1 MMQDLLL
8 IKNALQFPQE
18 VVILSHRNP
27 DGDAI
32 GSCLAWKHYLLQ
44 KGHKVQV
51 ILPSEYPVNFAWM
64 PHSEEITIY
73 DLQPEKS
80 KKIIESA
87 SMICCLDFN
96 SLDRIDKMSETVK
109 ASTAFKIMIDHHID
123 PETFAQAMI
132 SDEHASATCEL
143 IFDTIQNLGE
153 EHLINQT
160 VAECLYTGILTDTG
174 NFVHAVTPAVMRT
187 AARLLELGVDN
198 DKLQI
203 LIFKNMPEKQ
213 LRLLG
218 YSLYHRMEILPEY
231 KVGLIFLTKEDYAK
245 FGISR
250 GDTEGIVNYMLQ
262 LKDVDI
268 AALITD
274 QNGIIKFS
282 FRSKGDI
289 SVQTLAREHFN
300 GGGHKNASGGYQH
313 TSLREA
319 IDKFKYVIPKFVQ
332 SIQPSQTLN

>member
-1 MMQDLLL
+1 MEDLTL
-8 IKNALQFPQE
+8 IKNAIQYPQN

-32 GSCLAWKHYLLQ
+32 GSCLAWKLYLMA
-44 KGHKVQV
+44 KGHKVHV
-51 ILPSEYPVNFAWM
+51 ILPSEFPLNFAWL
-64 PHSEEITIY
+64 PHTSEIVIY
-73 DLQPEKS
+73 DLHPERAKEL
-80 KKIIESA
+80 IEVA

-96 SLDRIDKMSETVK
+96 SLDRIDKMTEMVRT
-109 ASTAFKIMIDHHID
+109 STAFKMMIDHHID
-123 PETFAQAMI
+123 PEPFVQAMV
-132 SDEHASATCEL
+132 SDPTASATCEL
-143 IFDTIQNLGE
+143 IFDVILALGDE
-153 EHLINQT
+153 KFITPSL
-160 VAECLYTGILTDTG
+160 AECLYTGILTDTG
-174 NFVHAVTPAVMRT
+174 NFIHAVTPAIMRKS
-187 AARLLELGVDN
+187 ARLLELGVDN

-203 LIFKNMPEKQ
+203 LIFKNLPEKQ

-218 YSLYHRMEILPEY
+218 YSLYHRMEIMPEY
-231 KVGLIFLTKEDYAK
+231 QVGLIFLTKEDYAK

-262 LKDVDI
+262 LKEVQI

-313 TSLREA
+313 TSLKEA
-319 IDKFKYVIPKFVQ
+319 IEKFKSVIPKFAQ
-332 SIQPSQTLN
+332 SHYPIQSLN